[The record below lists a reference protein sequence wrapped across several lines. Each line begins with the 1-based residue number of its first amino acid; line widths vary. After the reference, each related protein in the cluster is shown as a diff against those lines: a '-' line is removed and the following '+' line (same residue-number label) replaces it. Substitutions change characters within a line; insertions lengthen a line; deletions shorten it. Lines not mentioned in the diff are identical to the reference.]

1 MGNFKKYFKKELDR
15 LIKDAEEI
23 WESEINPD
31 TGAQLTYD
39 ELQEVD
45 RELERLYRMKNNP
58 L

>member
-23 WESEINPD
+23 VETEINPD
-31 TGAQLTYD
+31 TGAQLTYG
-39 ELQEVD
+39 ELLEVE
-45 RELERLYRMKNNP
+45 RELERLVRMKYNP